1 MKLID
6 ILVKELPERLGH
18 PTRWPLNA
26 DGAVQDC
33 NGDVSFF
40 SGKNPVFRYP
50 CVWLVGFNST
60 WVVVGIHLSQ
70 PADDYKTSIVT
81 REQFEQAVLDNE
93 NSMQKR
99 ASDNALASD
108 VASES
113 KTEFS
118 SFRLSLELHKA
129 SLLTGSVQSKL
140 SWNAGALS
148 AVMPGDA
155 AEKAVMKGA
164 MRDIQVAITDLK
176 EALAILENSVAK

>member
-18 PTRWPLNA
+18 PTRWPSNA

-33 NGDVSFF
+33 DGGVCFF
-40 SGKNPVFRYP
+40 SGNKPDYYQKE
-50 CVWLVGFNST
+50 GT
-60 WVVVGIHLSQ
+60 WIGNYIEWVTQYKLQ
-70 PADDYKTSIVT
+70 LADDYATSIVT

-108 VASES
+108 VAYES
-113 KTEFS
+113 KPEFS

-155 AEKAVMKGA
+155 AEKSVMKGA
-164 MRDIQVAITDLK
+164 MRDIQVAIKDLK